1 MGCVEV
7 EWLGATLAVSA
18 KQHGGVIQLTT
29 PVQRIDRSRL
39 GLSAKPWATADR
51 ER

>member
-1 MGCVEV
+1 MGAIG
-7 EWLGATLAVSA
+7 GA
-18 KQHGGVIQLTT
+18 IQLTT

-51 ER
+51 ERYAASPRLGRC